1 MEAEKSK
8 IRLFKNVTSNCT
20 VVPVTQINYNFKFQS
35 FECVGED
42 VCVILC
48 EPTLVEVVG
57 LLDSLATLC
66 SKDSPTDLVTLAFN
80 RLKDGSSTSP
90 QPPSEMWFVDTK
102 LPIIVDCYTDVAP
115 LLENVS
121 MEEKASSNGS
131 FKNEAS
137 AGSPGSSAKTG
148 CLGENKGS
156 AGRSTKPKA
165 RACNSLYKAK
175 ASSRRVCKAKSVK
188 LVPNKNMARSD
199 DLHKM
204 NSGSE
209 ACLDSKTEPA
219 ENGKE
224 CGTREEELASP
235 PQPCANIEVRFQ

>member
-1 MEAEKSK
+1 M
-8 IRLFKNVTSNCT
+8 
-20 VVPVTQINYNFKFQS
+20 
-35 FECVGED
+35 
-42 VCVILC
+42 ILC

-148 CLGENKGS
+148 GLVEKEGS
-156 AGRSTKPKA
+156 KVSATKSKA
-165 RACNSLYKAK
+165 RSCSSLHKTK
-175 ASSRRVCKAKSVK
+175 ASSSRLRKANSVK
-188 LVPNKNMARSD
+188 LVPKNMTGSG
-199 DLHKM
+199 DLHKN
-204 NSGSE
+204 NSESE
-209 ACLDSKTEPA
+209 ACLDSKTKLA
-219 ENGKE
+219 EEGKKSGNG
-224 CGTREEELASP
+224 EEDFASP
-235 PQPCANIEVRFQ
+235 PQLCTNIEVMEGYGGRS